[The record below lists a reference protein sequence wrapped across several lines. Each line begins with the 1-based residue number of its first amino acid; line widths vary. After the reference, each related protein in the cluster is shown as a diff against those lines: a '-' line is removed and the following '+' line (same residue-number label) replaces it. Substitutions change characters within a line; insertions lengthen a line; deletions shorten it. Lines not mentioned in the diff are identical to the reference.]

1 MDTDSGSDD
10 TGEHKADAESDTKTL
25 EELYKLSSEGRLETK
40 TPKCILLPTYDAE
53 VGGTIRKM
61 LIDTGASTVYYASK
75 SLANE
80 LGFKTIRIKVAGR
93 R

>member
-40 TPKCILLPTYDAE
+40 TPKCILLPRGWRNHTQDA
-53 VGGTIRKM
+53 
-61 LIDTGASTVYYASK
+61 GASTVY
-75 SLANE
+75 E
-80 LGFKTIRIKVAGR
+80 WLGPIESWRLTKCPLPQE
-93 R
+93 

>member
-1 MDTDSGSDD
+1 MDTDSRSYD
-10 TGEHKADAESDTKTL
+10 TGDHKADAESDTKTL

-75 SLANE
+75 GIGARCGPLSS
-80 LGFKTIRIKVAGR
+80 I
-93 R
+93 